1 LPLVLSDNAWDK
13 CKGRALTVAMA
24 WTTSRLSGGLATT
37 AHMAVK
43 WLRRPQGDPS
53 GVCTGHRKP
62 QDSGSSFRT
71 VVVLSCAKYAPRWI
85 ALK

>member
-1 LPLVLSDNAWDK
+1 MHRLSYETMLGVSAG
-13 CKGRALTVAMA
+13 KGQRRTVAIA
-24 WTTSRLSGGLATT
+24 CWTSSGLSGGLATT

-43 WLRRPQGDPS
+43 WLSRPQGDPS

-71 VVVLSCAKYAPRWI
+71 VVVLSCAK
-85 ALK
+85 